1 MTDHLSALDYEYLAY
16 YFKRDTD
23 IYVFYR
29 IDKMWKFKERVESLY
44 DKEDEMTE
52 EEIAA
57 LEKMN

>member
-1 MTDHLSALDYEYLAY
+1 MTDHLNSLDYEYLTY
-16 YFKRDTD
+16 YFKHDTD
-23 IYVFYR
+23 IYVLPHWQ
-29 IDKMWKFKERVESLY
+29 MWKFKEGVESLY